1 MPDNCSTGVL
11 YVVNKVQ
18 SGKHPMLQAIVPNDS
33 DRGQVGIGTLIVF
46 IAMVLVA
53 AIAAGVLINT
63 AGFLQSS
70 AEETGQQSSDQVTN
84 RLEVTNT
91 VGIQINNDENTVG
104 LIELTVRKAPGAGNI
119 DMGATSLQLVH
130 SSGSY
135 DLIYGPGDSNNP
147 QDGSEAPNA
156 THFNVSTVQDDDT
169 SITDSQ
175 VLNDPS
181 DRATI
186 YVDMDDIMA
195 GYDDTDADQENT
207 NDDPVAGLGE
217 GETATIRVNTQS
229 GGTTELRL
237 VVPETLSSDSA
248 VSL

>member
-1 MPDNCSTGVL
+1 MIDQLRT
-11 YVVNKVQ
+11 
-18 SGKHPMLQAIVPNDS
+18 NDD

-84 RLEVTNT
+84 RLEVVSA
-91 VGIQINNDENTVG
+91 VGVEINNDENNIGMV
-104 LIELTVRKAPGAGNI
+104 ELTVRKAPGAGNI
-119 DMGATSLQLVH
+119 DLGSTTLQMVH

-135 DLIYGPGDSNNP
+135 DLTYGDEDGNPGPTED
-147 QDGSEAPNA
+147 APNV
-156 THFNVSTVQDDDT
+156 TSFSVSDVQDDDS

-181 DRATI
+181 DRATVF
-186 YVDMDDIMA
+186 VDVDDIIA
-195 GYDDTDADQENT
+195 GTASDTNEDNG
-207 NDDPVAGLGE
+207 AGLGE
-217 GETATIRVNTQS
+217 GSSATIRINTQS
-229 GGTTELRL
+229 GGTTEVRL

-248 VSL
+248 VTL

>member
-1 MPDNCSTGVL
+1 
-11 YVVNKVQ
+11 
-18 SGKHPMLQAIVPNDS
+18 MLTELTNDD

-84 RLEVTNT
+84 RLQLVNAVGEDIQSSSSTIDT
-91 VGIQINNDENTVG
+91 VK
-104 LIELTVRKAPGAGNI
+104 LTVKKAPGAGNI
-119 DMGATSLQLVH
+119 DLGSTIAQWVD
-130 SSGSY
+130 SSGTY
-135 DLIYGPGDSNNP
+135 DLTYEGTYDGNPGA
-147 QDGSEAPNA
+147 SEFSVAD
-156 THFNVSTVQDDDT
+156 VQDDDG
-169 SITDSQ
+169 SISGSQ

-186 YVDMDDIMA
+186 IFSAEEIRGGAADD
-195 GYDDTDADQENT
+195 
-207 NDDPVAGLGE
+207 GLGE
-217 GETATIRVNTQS
+217 GETATVRLNTQS
-229 GGTTELRL
+229 GGTTTARL
-237 VVPETLSSDSA
+237 VVPETLSGNSA